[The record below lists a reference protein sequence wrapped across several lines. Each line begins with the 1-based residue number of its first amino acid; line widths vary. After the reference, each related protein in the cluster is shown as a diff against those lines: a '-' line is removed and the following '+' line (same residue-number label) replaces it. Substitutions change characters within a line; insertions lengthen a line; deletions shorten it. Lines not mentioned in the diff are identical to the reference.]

1 MGAVRPVENDALI
14 ESSFRR
20 LLAAVESEREKIRS
34 MWQQIEQER
43 ENTTTELERLKQDT
57 EEWCFRERQKIDSE
71 WKKLED
77 LHETMSALYPEST
90 EVVVV
95 NCSGVIFKFSKAALC
110 AVEGSYLNRM
120 FSKAFIDQIPRD
132 SEDRYLL
139 DFNPKC
145 FGLVVEYLQKCID
158 VHTRKLDPNVALPL
172 VPVEQQA
179 NMDILAEALNL
190 QIFLPENRIPPM
202 HQTSL
207 SVRGNTVEATHK
219 GWQCIAA
226 QRALILSKPSY
237 FEVSIDGNPD
247 PRGGLALGVMGHVPT
262 GTEIHTIR
270 LADSIL
276 YNSSNGLVGDAAGA
290 DDAVK
295 GLQFS
300 EGSKVGVKFDPAARS
315 IHFFY
320 NRQSVGSCTIRADK
334 LDGMRTLYPVFA
346 LYMPGQRV
354 SVDFKAPM
362 PAGGTVALALSGS

>member
-1 MGAVRPVENDALI
+1 
-14 ESSFRR
+14 
-20 LLAAVESEREKIRS
+20 
-34 MWQQIEQER
+34 
-43 ENTTTELERLKQDT
+43 
-57 EEWCFRERQKIDSE
+57 
-71 WKKLED
+71 
-77 LHETMSALYPEST
+77 
-90 EVVVV
+90 
-95 NCSGVIFKFSKAALC
+95 
-110 AVEGSYLNRM
+110 
-120 FSKAFIDQIPRD
+120 
-132 SEDRYLL
+132 
-139 DFNPKC
+139 
-145 FGLVVEYLQKCID
+145 
-158 VHTRKLDPNVALPL
+158 
-172 VPVEQQA
+172 
-179 NMDILAEALNL
+179 
-190 QIFLPENRIPPM
+190 M

-226 QRALILSKPSY
+226 QRALILS
-237 FEVSIDGNPD
+237 
-247 PRGGLALGVMGHVPT
+247 
-262 GTEIHTIR
+262 
-270 LADSIL
+270 
-276 YNSSNGLVGDAAGA
+276 NSSNGLVGDAAGA